1 MGNSILK
8 KVLLAAIFLGF
19 VLLLAACSGDDTE
32 QTGDISSSE
41 DSSTQIDITA
51 SNFEFDQAEYTANVG
66 EEVKITLTNDEGMHG
81 IAIDEMDVNI
91 EGDGE
96 ATFTPEEPGEYTIYC
111 SVPCGQGHA
120 EMKSTLIVE

>member
-1 MGNSILK
+1 
-8 KVLLAAIFLGF
+8 
-19 VLLLAACSGDDTE
+19 LLAACSGDDTE